1 MKRAVT
7 TAVAFLAAVSLA
19 GMVYAAED
27 VFPDQDATVTIT
39 EYDHEGKV
47 VKEDKLSDTTKGADT
62 TGQYK
67 QLQKQQAQE
76 EMKTGE
82 PQEGA
87 TKAAPAKKKPAKK
100 KMKKTKS
107 AVKAAPAEAPAPPAV
122 PEEAK

>member
-1 MKRAVT
+1 MKKAVT

-27 VFPDQDATVTIT
+27 AYPDQDATVTIT

-47 VKEDKLSDTTKGADT
+47 VKEDKVSDTTKGADT
-62 TGQYK
+62 ASQYK

-87 TKAAPAKKKPAKK
+87 KKAAPAKKKSAKK
-100 KMKKTKS
+100 TMKKVKS
-107 AVKAAPAEAPAPPAV
+107 KVKAAPIDAPAPPAV
-122 PEEAK
+122 P